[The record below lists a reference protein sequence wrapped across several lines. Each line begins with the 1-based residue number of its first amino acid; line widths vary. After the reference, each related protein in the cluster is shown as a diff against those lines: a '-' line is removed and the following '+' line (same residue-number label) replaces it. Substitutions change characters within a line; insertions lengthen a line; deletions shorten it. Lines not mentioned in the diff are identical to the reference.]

1 MNTTKKFIKTSIIYL
16 IGNVLS
22 KLIAFILIPIYTT
35 YISPN
40 IYGEFDLINSLISL
54 VVPLIFFQVW
64 DGLFRFVYDYED
76 IKEKYFVVS
85 NSFNIFI
92 FGIILY
98 EIIFIITSKF
108 INIPG
113 TIFVNIYGISYAAQY
128 LFGTVA
134 RTFKQNKLY
143 MISGVVNTLVNL
155 LLNIILIVVLKQV
168 NINSLFLSI
177 ILGNFVQCL
186 IIFIKLDIIK
196 YTKLKNINFHLIK
209 KMMKFSMPIA
219 VSTISYWLLTGYTK
233 VFISKNFGY
242 SSNGIF
248 AMGSKMASFILVIVS
263 VMQMAWHESSFEVA
277 NNKDKKEFYQKGL
290 NSFLIILLYSTISII
305 LLLKVIFPIIIKGEY
320 YESIKIMPIILIYT
334 SINAF
339 SGFASSQF
347 LAEKD
352 SKIPLY
358 TTLISAFINILL
370 LFLLKKFDIFGA
382 SIALFISF
390 FINTALRII
399 LLKKKYNIKINKKN
413 ILSSIII
420 LIIVTFIYYKLNN
433 IINIICF
440 IILLIYLIF
449 KYKDIFLRLINKNS
463 NYMK

>member
-54 VVPLIFFQVW
+54 VVPLNFFQVW

-209 KMMKFSMPIA
+209 KMIKFSMPIA

>member
-98 EIIFIITSKF
+98 EIIFIIISKF

-155 LLNIILIVVLKQV
+155 LLNIILIVILKQV

>member
-22 KLIAFILIPIYTT
+22 KLIAFIVIPIYTT

-168 NINSLFLSI
+168 NINSLFSSI

-209 KMMKFSMPIA
+209 KMIKFSMPIA

>member
-209 KMMKFSMPIA
+209 KMIKFSMPIA

-290 NSFLIILLYSTISII
+290 NSFLIILLYSTISIS

-433 IINIICF
+433 IINIISF

-449 KYKDIFLRLINKNS
+449 KYR
-463 NYMK
+463 Y

>member
-1 MNTTKKFIKTSIIYL
+1 
-16 IGNVLS
+16 
-22 KLIAFILIPIYTT
+22 
-35 YISPN
+35 
-40 IYGEFDLINSLISL
+40 
-54 VVPLIFFQVW
+54 
-64 DGLFRFVYDYED
+64 
-76 IKEKYFVVS
+76 
-85 NSFNIFI
+85 
-92 FGIILY
+92 
-98 EIIFIITSKF
+98 
-108 INIPG
+108 
-113 TIFVNIYGISYAAQY
+113 
-128 LFGTVA
+128 
-134 RTFKQNKLY
+134 

>member
-22 KLIAFILIPIYTT
+22 KLIAFVLIPIYTT

-40 IYGEFDLINSLISL
+40 IYGEFDLMNSLISL
-54 VVPLIFFQVW
+54 VAPLIFFQVW

-76 IKEKYFVVS
+76 IKEKYFVVT

-98 EIIFIITSKF
+98 EIIFIIASRF

-113 TIFVNIYGISYAAQY
+113 NVFVNIYGISYASQY
-128 LFGTVA
+128 LFGTIA

-155 LLNIILIVVLKQV
+155 LLNIILIVVLKKA

-196 YTKLKNINFHLIK
+196 YTNLKNVDFQLIK
-209 KMMKFSMPIA
+209 KMIKFSMPIA

-248 AMGSKMASFILVIVS
+248 AMGSKIASFILVIVS

-277 NNKDKKEFYQKGL
+277 NNKDKKEYYQKGL

-334 SINAF
+334 AINAF

-358 TTLISAFINILL
+358 TTLISALINILL
-370 LFLLKKFDIFGA
+370 LFLFKKLDILGA

-413 ILSSIII
+413 ILASIML

-449 KYKDIFLRLINKNS
+449 KYKDIFLRLISKNS
-463 NYMK
+463 DYRK

>member
-98 EIIFIITSKF
+98 EIIFIIILKF

>member
-155 LLNIILIVVLKQV
+155 SLNIILIVVLKQV

-209 KMMKFSMPIA
+209 KMIKFSMPIA

-370 LFLLKKFDIFGA
+370 LFLLKKIDIFGA

>member
-209 KMMKFSMPIA
+209 KMIKFSMPIA

>member
-98 EIIFIITSKF
+98 EIIFIIISKF

-209 KMMKFSMPIA
+209 KIMKFSMPIA

>member
-85 NSFNIFI
+85 NSFNICI

-98 EIIFIITSKF
+98 EIIFIITAKF

-209 KMMKFSMPIA
+209 KMIKFSMPIA